1 MLSWI
6 CSKLLHLAGWKVVQ
20 PFPSQSHYVLIAYP
34 HTSNWDFII
43 GMLAMGAT
51 DYRFHWVAKHSLF
64 RGPMGTVM
72 RALGGIPVNRA
83 TTQGFIGDL
92 AQRFADNP
100 RFIIAITPEG
110 TRSYVPHLRTGFY
123 HLAQQAGVP
132 IALGYL
138 DFPTKT
144 IGIGPVFA
152 PCGNIEQD
160 MATIRLFYADKRGKF
175 SNKEGCIKTRSNRA
189 GTREKTE

>member
-6 CSKLLHLAGWKVVQ
+6 CSKLLRLAGWKVAL

-43 GMLAMGAT
+43 GMLAMGAA

-138 DFPTKT
+138 DFPNKT
-144 IGIGPVFA
+144 IGIGPLLT
-152 PCGNIEQD
+152 PCGNIEED
-160 MATIRLFYADKRGKF
+160 MATIRHFYANKRGKYPD
-175 SNKEGCIKTRSNRA
+175 KEGCIKTRSSTDNSSQEA
-189 GTREKTE
+189 E